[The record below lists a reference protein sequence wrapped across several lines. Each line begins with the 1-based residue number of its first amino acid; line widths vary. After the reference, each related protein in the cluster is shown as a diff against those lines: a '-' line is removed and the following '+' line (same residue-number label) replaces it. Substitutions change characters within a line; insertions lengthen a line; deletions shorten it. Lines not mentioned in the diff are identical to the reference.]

1 MTDLSSD
8 KGCISELYWTFQCSG
23 CSEGCQGLDL
33 VNAWVGGHVPI
44 HSHSPRRDGPQPLW
58 LYHGIF
64 GLYLWALEWWGE
76 RRQLPQSVC
85 GRRDPDWTRW
95 GGLWRLLPIEKRAGW
110 EGASASPVSLGRF
123 RQLGQNLVNPIMPIN
138 IPKSTNST
146 RNRFYEPSPNANN
159 DNPQYIGARNIPT
172 LIFLEVC
179 GCFLLRVFD
188 AVDA

>member
-1 MTDLSSD
+1 M
-8 KGCISELYWTFQCSG
+8 FG

-64 GLYLWALEWWGE
+64 GLYLWALEWWVSGGSSPSQFAGDE
-76 RRQLPQSVC
+76 TLIGP
-85 GRRDPDWTRW
+85 RW
-95 GGLWRLLPIEKRAGW
+95 GGLWRLLPHWKTGRMRRRFGIT
-110 EGASASPVSLGRF
+110 VSLGRF

-172 LIFLEVC
+172 LIFSRCVDVSSC
-179 GCFLLRVFD
+179 VFSMPLMPSD
-188 AVDA
+188 LVPR